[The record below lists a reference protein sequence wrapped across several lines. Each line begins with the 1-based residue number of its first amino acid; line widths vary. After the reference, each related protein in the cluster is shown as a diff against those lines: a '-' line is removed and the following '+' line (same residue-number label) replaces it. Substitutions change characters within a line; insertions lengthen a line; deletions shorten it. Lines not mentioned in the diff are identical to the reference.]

1 MKQSKCY
8 YVIILLLLSILFRIP
23 EIVRNPYTI
32 SNDSRDYYHIAVNV
46 IRGNGYS
53 NDTEPPYEPYFFR
66 EPVYP
71 LFLASFLLIPSVL
84 GYNPSYLKDPGIT
97 DPIKLIGKGHSE
109 PMWEKLYL
117 KIVQLLLDSVSI
129 LIIYSILKNFYE
141 RDKAFR
147 ICILISF
154 LTAFIGLY
162 ANLLRESVQLFLTV
176 VLTYFLYRYSK
187 EKSYSTIIF
196 IGIILGLLSLTLQ
209 IFILLIPLFIIFII
223 FSKINIRVM
232 IKHILLILITSGMLI
247 CPWVIRSYLYARD
260 WRVIKTIGMSL
271 TFEQLGFLKAYKEAE
286 NAKVINDNELTLLK
300 FKYYFNASQSDYFKY
315 SYSGKYTQL
324 SDSLYQVIRQ
334 KSQYKGITG
343 KIEIF
348 FSRFL
353 FLFVPRIYYT
363 RLYSGFKTF
372 LFAFVAIIGL
382 VPGVKLFKK
391 YKFIWPLLIFHIS
404 FFFSFGDE
412 SRRLVYMHYFW
423 ATMAAIGIIEIYN
436 YIKNNPTNKSLVN

>member
-1 MKQSKCY
+1 
-8 YVIILLLLSILFRIP
+8 
-23 EIVRNPYTI
+23 
-32 SNDSRDYYHIAVNV
+32 
-46 IRGNGYS
+46 
-53 NDTEPPYEPYFFR
+53 
-66 EPVYP
+66 
-71 LFLASFLLIPSVL
+71 
-84 GYNPSYLKDPGIT
+84 
-97 DPIKLIGKGHSE
+97 
-109 PMWEKLYL
+109 
-117 KIVQLLLDSVSI
+117 
-129 LIIYSILKNFYE
+129 
-141 RDKAFR
+141 
-147 ICILISF
+147 
-154 LTAFIGLY
+154 
-162 ANLLRESVQLFLTV
+162 
-176 VLTYFLYRYSK
+176 
-187 EKSYSTIIF
+187 
-196 IGIILGLLSLTLQ
+196 
-209 IFILLIPLFIIFII
+209 
-223 FSKINIRVM
+223 M
-232 IKHILLILITSGMLI
+232 IKHILLILIFSGMLI

-260 WRVIKTIGMSL
+260 WRVIKTMGMSL

-404 FFFSFGDE
+404 FFYSLGDE